1 MSGVSLRRIALLVA
15 GGAVAI
21 IGVFALLL
29 VLPSGSYIFLPDRAH
44 PVAPLVSVKG
54 GHDPKGP
61 GGIYFV
67 DVFVRKASL
76 LEKLLPAV
84 RADGA
89 RVHPASDVRA
99 PGVSDAARRKADLR
113 DMTRS
118 QQIAAAVA
126 LRALGREVRAT
137 PTGALIEAV
146 DPAAPAA
153 GKLQPGDV
161 VVSANGELVRQPA
174 DLQRLIGAL
183 KPGTSVTLGVR
194 RGSEQRTVTLVTAP
208 NPLSSRRS
216 RIGVAVGQAASIS
229 LPVPVRINAGA
240 VGGPSAGVAFALD
253 VMEELGRDVD
263 RGYKVAATGELDLN
277 GNVLPIGGVE
287 QKALGA
293 RRAHVDVF
301 IVPAGENAAVAR
313 RYADGMRIV
322 PVRNF
327 QQALRALATLPR
339 KA

>member
-1 MSGVSLRRIALLVA
+1 LSGVSLRRIALLTA

-21 IGVFALLL
+21 VGVFALLL
-29 VLPSGSYIFLPDRAH
+29 FVPSGSYIFLPDRAH

-76 LEKLLPAV
+76 LEKLLPSV
-84 RADGA
+84 RPDGA

-99 PGVSDAARRKADLR
+99 PGVSDSARRSADLR

-126 LRALGREVRAT
+126 LRALGRKVSAT
-137 PTGALIEAV
+137 PVGALIEAV
-146 DPAAPAA
+146 DPSAPAA

-161 VVSANGELVRQPA
+161 VVSANGEPVRKPA
-174 DLQRLIGAL
+174 DLQRLVGVLEPGAR
-183 KPGTSVTLGVR
+183 VTLGIR

-208 NPLSSRRS
+208 NPLSTRRS
-216 RIGVAVGQAASIS
+216 RIGVVVGQAANIH
-229 LPVPVRINAGA
+229 LPVPVRINAGS

-253 VMEELGRDVD
+253 LMEELGRDVD
-263 RGYKVAATGELDLN
+263 QGYKVAATGELDLN

-287 QKALGA
+287 QKTLGA

-301 IVPAGENAAVAR
+301 IVPAGENAAAAR
-313 RYADGMRIV
+313 RYADGLRII

-327 QQALRALATLPR
+327 QQALRALATLPP

>member
-1 MSGVSLRRIALLVA
+1 MSRFSGRRPFFFLAIGTFVVVGVAAVLL
-15 GGAVAI
+15 I
-21 IGVFALLL
+21 
-29 VLPSGSYIFLPDRAH
+29 LPSQSYIFLPDRAH

-54 GHDPKGP
+54 GHDPTGP

-76 LEKLLPAV
+76 LEQLLPIV
-84 RADGA
+84 RPDGA
-89 RVHPASDVRA
+89 RMHPASDVRA
-99 PGVSDAARRKADLR
+99 PGVSDAARRQADLR

-126 LRALGREVRAT
+126 LRALGRHVVAS

-146 DPAAPAA
+146 DSSAPAA
-153 GKLQPGDV
+153 GRLLPTDV
-161 VVSANGELVRQPA
+161 VVSANAQPVRKPA
-174 DLQRLIGAL
+174 DLQRLVGAL
-183 KPGTSVTLGVR
+183 KPGTRVTLGVR
-194 RGSEQRTVTLVTAP
+194 RGTEQRAVTLVTAA
-208 NPLSSRRS
+208 NPISPKQS
-216 RIGVAVGQAASIS
+216 RIGVEVGQAANIQ
-229 LPVPVRINAGA
+229 LPVPVRINAGS

-253 VMEELGRDVD
+253 VMEEFGRNVD
-263 RGYKVAATGELDLN
+263 RGHKVAATGELDLG

-287 QKALGA
+287 QKTLGA
-293 RRAHVDVF
+293 RRAHVDAF

-313 RYADGMRIV
+313 RNAHGLRII

-327 QQALRALATLPR
+327 QQALHALATLPL

>member
-1 MSGVSLRRIALLVA
+1 LNGVSLRRIALLAA

-21 IGVFALLL
+21 MGVFALLL

-84 RADGA
+84 RANGA

-99 PGVSDAARRKADLR
+99 PGVSDAARRQADLR

-126 LRALGREVRAT
+126 LRALGRKVVAT

-146 DPAAPAA
+146 DPAAPAG

-161 VVSANGELVRQPA
+161 VVSANGQRVRQPA
-174 DLQRLIGAL
+174 DLQRLVGAL
-183 KPGTSVTLGVR
+183 EPGSRVTLGVR
-194 RGSEQRTVTLVTAP
+194 RGSEQRTVTLVTGA
-208 NPLSSRRS
+208 NPAGPRRS
-216 RIGVAVGQAASIS
+216 RIGVAVGQAANIQ
-229 LPVPVRINAGA
+229 LPVPVRINAGS

-263 RGYKVAATGELDLN
+263 HGYTVAATGELDLN

-313 RYADGMRIV
+313 RYADRMKIV

-327 QQALRALATLPR
+327 QQALQALATLPA

>member
-1 MSGVSLRRIALLVA
+1 LSGVSLRRIAILA
-15 GGAVAI
+15 FAGAVAI
-21 IGVFALLL
+21 MGIFALLL
-29 VLPSGSYIFLPDRAH
+29 VVPSDSYIFLPDRAH

-54 GHDPKGP
+54 GHDPKAP

-76 LEKLLPAV
+76 LEKVLPAV

-89 RVHPASDVRA
+89 QIHPASDVRA
-99 PGVSDAARRKADLR
+99 PGVSDAARRRADLR

-126 LRALGREVRAT
+126 LRALGRKVVAT

-153 GKLQPGDV
+153 GKLQPSDV
-161 VVSANGELVRQPA
+161 VVSANGHRVRQPA
-174 DLQRLIGAL
+174 DLQRLVGAL
-183 KPGTSVTLGVR
+183 EAGTRVTLGIR
-194 RGSEQRTVTLVTAP
+194 RGTEQRAVTLVTAANAVGP
-208 NPLSSRRS
+208 RRS
-216 RIGVAVGQAASIS
+216 RIGVAVGQAADIH
-229 LPVPVRINAGA
+229 LPVPVRINAGS

-263 RGYKVAATGELDLN
+263 HGYKVAATGELDLQ
-277 GNVLPIGGVE
+277 GDVLPIGGVE

-313 RYADGMRIV
+313 RYADGMKIV

-327 QQALRALATLPR
+327 QQALQTLATLPP

>member
-1 MSGVSLRRIALLVA
+1 MSGVSARRIALLTA
-15 GGAVAI
+15 GAAVAI
-21 IGVFALLL
+21 MGVFAVLL
-29 VLPSGSYIFLPDRAH
+29 VLPSDSYIFLPDRAH

-76 LEKLLPAV
+76 LEKLLPSV
-84 RADGA
+84 RPDGA

-99 PGVSDAARRKADLR
+99 PGVSDTARRQADLR

-118 QQIAAAVA
+118 QEIAAAVA
-126 LRALGREVRAT
+126 LRALGRKVVAT
-137 PTGALIEAV
+137 PIGALIEAV
-146 DPAAPAA
+146 DPSAPAA

-161 VVSANGELVRQPA
+161 VVSANGEPVRKPA
-174 DLQRLIGAL
+174 DLQRLVGAL
-183 KPGTSVTLGVR
+183 EPGASVTLGIR
-194 RGSEQRTVTLVTAP
+194 LGSDQRTVTLVTAP
-208 NPLSSRRS
+208 NPLSPRRS
-216 RIGVAVGQAASIS
+216 RIGVAVGQAANIH
-229 LPVPVRINAGA
+229 LPVPVRINAGS

-253 VMEELGRDVD
+253 LMEELGRDVD
-263 RGYKVAATGELDLN
+263 HGYKVAATGELDLN

-313 RYADGMRIV
+313 RYADGLRII

-327 QQALRALATLPR
+327 QQALRALATLPTR
-339 KA
+339 A

>member
-1 MSGVSLRRIALLVA
+1 MSGVSARRIALVTA
-15 GGAVAI
+15 GAAVAI
-21 IGVFALLL
+21 MGVFAVLL
-29 VLPSGSYIFLPDRAH
+29 VLPSDSYIFLPDRAH

-54 GHDPKGP
+54 GHDPKGL

-76 LEKLLPAV
+76 LEKLLPPV

-89 RVHPASDVRA
+89 RIHPASDVRA
-99 PGVSDAARRKADLR
+99 PGVSDTARRQADLR

-118 QQIAAAVA
+118 QEIAAAVA
-126 LRALGREVRAT
+126 LRALGRKVVAT
-137 PTGALIEAV
+137 PIGALIEAV

-153 GKLQPGDV
+153 GKLEPGDI
-161 VVSANGELVRQPA
+161 VVSVNERRVRTPV
-174 DLQRLIGAL
+174 DLQSVGAL
-183 KPGTSVTLGVR
+183 KPGTRVTLGVR
-194 RGSEQRTVTLVTAP
+194 RGSEQRTVTLVLAP
-208 NPLSSRRS
+208 NPVGPRRS
-216 RIGVAVGQAASIS
+216 RIGVAVGQAANIH
-229 LPVPVRINAGA
+229 LPVPVRINAGS

-263 RGYKVAATGELDLN
+263 HGYKVAATGELDLN

-293 RRAHVDVF
+293 RHAHVDVF

-313 RYADGMRIV
+313 RYADGMKII

-327 QQALRALATLPR
+327 QQALRALATLPT

>member
-1 MSGVSLRRIALLVA
+1 MVVGIAAVLL
-15 GGAVAI
+15 I
-21 IGVFALLL
+21 
-29 VLPSGSYIFLPDRAH
+29 LPSQSYIFLPDRAH

-76 LEKLLPAV
+76 LEQLLPIV
-84 RADGA
+84 RPDGA
-89 RVHPASDVRA
+89 RMHPASDVRA
-99 PGVSDAARRKADLR
+99 PGVSDAARRQADLR

-126 LRALGREVRAT
+126 LRALGRHVVVS

-146 DPAAPAA
+146 DSSAPAA
-153 GKLQPGDV
+153 GRLLPTDV
-161 VVSANGELVRQPA
+161 VVSANAQPVRKPA
-174 DLQRLIGAL
+174 DLQRLVGAL
-183 KPGTSVTLGVR
+183 KPGTRVTLGVR
-194 RGSEQRTVTLVTAP
+194 RGTEQRAVTLVTAA
-208 NPLSSRRS
+208 NPIRPKQS
-216 RIGVAVGQAASIS
+216 RIGVEVGQAANIQ
-229 LPVPVRINAGA
+229 LPVPVRINAGS

-253 VMEELGRDVD
+253 VMEEFGRNVD
-263 RGYKVAATGELDLN
+263 RGHKVAATGELDLG

-287 QKALGA
+287 QKTLGA
-293 RRAHVDVF
+293 RRAHVDAF

-313 RYADGMRIV
+313 RNAHGLRII

-327 QQALRALATLPR
+327 QQALHALATLPL

>member
-1 MSGVSLRRIALLVA
+1 LSGLSLRRIALLGA

-21 IGVFALLL
+21 VGIFALLL

-76 LEKLLPAV
+76 LEEVLPPA
-84 RADGA
+84 RPDGA
-89 RVHPASDVRA
+89 QLHPASDVRA

-113 DMTRS
+113 EMTRS

-126 LRALGREVRAT
+126 LRALGKPVRAT
-137 PTGALIEAV
+137 PVGALIEAV
-146 DPAAPAA
+146 DPSAPAA
-153 GKLQPGDV
+153 GKLQPDDV
-161 VVSANGELVRQPA
+161 VVSVDGHPVRRPS
-174 DLQRLIGAL
+174 DLQRLVGSVQ
-183 KPGTSVTLGVR
+183 PGTRLTLGVR
-194 RGSEQRTVTLVTAP
+194 RGGDQRTVTLVTAP
-208 NPLSSRRS
+208 NPLSSRHS
-216 RIGVAVGQAASIS
+216 RIGVAVGQAANVH
-229 LPVPVRINAGA
+229 LPVPVRIDAGA

-253 VMEELGRDVD
+253 LMEELGRDVD
-263 RGYKVAATGELDLN
+263 RGNKVAATGELDLG
-277 GNVLPIGGVE
+277 GNILPIGGIE
-287 QKALGA
+287 QKTLGA
-293 RRAHVDVF
+293 RRAHVDAF
-301 IVPAGENAAVAR
+301 IVPAGENATVAR
-313 RYADGMRIV
+313 RNAHGLRII

-327 QQALRALATLPR
+327 QQALQALATLPM

>member
-1 MSGVSLRRIALLVA
+1 MSRASPRRIALLAA

-21 IGVFALLL
+21 VGIFALLL

-99 PGVSDAARRKADLR
+99 PGVSDAARRQADLR

-126 LRALGREVRAT
+126 LRALGRNVVAT
-137 PTGALIEAV
+137 PTGALIEAI

-153 GKLQPGDV
+153 GKLQPGDA
-161 VVSANGELVRQPA
+161 VVSANGQRVRQPA

-183 KPGTSVTLGVR
+183 EPRTRVTLGVR
-194 RGSEQRTVTLVTAP
+194 RGSEQRTVTLVTAA
-208 NPLSSRRS
+208 NPLSPKRS
-216 RIGVAVGQAASIS
+216 RIGVAVGQAANIK
-229 LPVPVRINAGA
+229 LPIPVRINAGS

-263 RGYKVAATGELDLN
+263 HGYKVAATGELDLN

-287 QKALGA
+287 QKAFGA

-301 IVPAGENAAVAR
+301 IVPAGENTTVAR
-313 RYADGMRIV
+313 RYADGMKII

-327 QQALRALATLPR
+327 QQALHALATLPP

>member
-1 MSGVSLRRIALLVA
+1 LNGVSLRRIALLAA

-21 IGVFALLL
+21 MGVFALLL

-99 PGVSDAARRKADLR
+99 PGVSDTARRQADLR

-126 LRALGREVRAT
+126 LRALGRNVVAT

-146 DPAAPAA
+146 DPAAPAG

-161 VVSANGELVRQPA
+161 VVSANGQRVRQPA
-174 DLQRLIGAL
+174 DLQRLVGAL
-183 KPGTSVTLGVR
+183 VPGSRVTLGVR
-194 RGSEQRTVTLVTAP
+194 RGSEQRTVTLVTAANSVGP
-208 NPLSSRRS
+208 RRS
-216 RIGVAVGQAASIS
+216 RIGVAVGQAANIQ
-229 LPVPVRINAGA
+229 LPVPVRINAGS

-263 RGYKVAATGELDLN
+263 HGYKVAATGELDLN

-293 RRAHVDVF
+293 RRAHVDAF

-313 RYADGMRIV
+313 RYADGMKII

-327 QQALRALATLPR
+327 QQALQALATLPP

>member
-1 MSGVSLRRIALLVA
+1 MSGSSLRRIALLAA

-21 IGVFALLL
+21 MGVVAALL
-29 VLPSGSYIFLPDRAH
+29 VVPSGSYIFLPDRAH
-44 PVAPLVSVKG
+44 PVAPLVTVKG

-76 LEKLLPAV
+76 LEKLVPAI

-89 RVHPASDVRA
+89 RVHPASDVAA
-99 PGVSDAARRKADLR
+99 PGVSDAARRQADLR

-126 LRALGREVRAT
+126 LRALGRKVVAT

-153 GKLQPGDV
+153 GKLEPGDV
-161 VVSANGELVRQPA
+161 VVSVNERRVRTPV
-174 DLQRLIGAL
+174 DLQSVGAL
-183 KPGTSVTLGVR
+183 APGTRVTLGVR
-194 RGSEQRTVTLVTAP
+194 RGTDQRTVSLVLAR
-208 NPLSSRRS
+208 NPAGPRRS
-216 RIGVAVGQAASIS
+216 RIGVAVGQAADIH
-229 LPVPVRINAGA
+229 LPVPVRINAGS

-263 RGYKVAATGELDLN
+263 HGYSVAATGELDLN

-301 IVPAGENAAVAR
+301 IVPVGENAAVAR
-313 RYADGMRIV
+313 RYADGMRII

-327 QQALRALATLPR
+327 QQALQALATLPF

>member
-1 MSGVSLRRIALLVA
+1 M
-15 GGAVAI
+15 
-21 IGVFALLL
+21 GVFALLL

-44 PVAPLVSVKG
+44 AVAPLVSVKG

-89 RVHPASDVRA
+89 RVHPASDVAA
-99 PGVSDAARRKADLR
+99 PGVSDAARRQADLR

-126 LRALGREVRAT
+126 LRALGRKVVAT
-137 PTGALIEAV
+137 PIGALIEAV

-153 GKLQPGDV
+153 GKLEPGDI
-161 VVSANGELVRQPA
+161 VVSVNERPVRTPA
-174 DLQRLIGAL
+174 DLQSIGAL
-183 KPGTSVTLGVR
+183 KPGTRITLGVR
-194 RGSEQRTVTLVTAP
+194 RGSEQRTVTLVLAP
-208 NPLSSRRS
+208 NPVGPRRS
-216 RIGVAVGQAASIS
+216 RIGVAVGQAANIQ
-229 LPVPVRINAGA
+229 LPVPVRINAGS

-263 RGYKVAATGELDLN
+263 HGYKVAATGELDLS

-327 QQALRALATLPR
+327 QQALRALATLPP

>member
-1 MSGVSLRRIALLVA
+1 LSRASPRRIALLAA
-15 GGAVAI
+15 GGAVAVM
-21 IGVFALLL
+21 GVLALLL
-29 VLPSGSYIFLPDRAH
+29 VLPSDSYIFLPDRAH

-61 GGIYFV
+61 GGVYFV

-126 LRALGREVRAT
+126 LRALGRKVVAT

-161 VVSANGELVRQPA
+161 VVSANGQRVRQPA

-183 KPGTSVTLGVR
+183 EPGTRVTLGIR
-194 RGSEQRTVTLVTAP
+194 RGTEQRTVTLRTAA
-208 NPLSSRRS
+208 NPLSPRRS
-216 RIGVAVGQAASIS
+216 RIGVAVGQAANIH
-229 LPVPVRINAGA
+229 LPVPVRINAGS

-263 RGYKVAATGELDLN
+263 RGYKVAATGELDLS

-293 RRAHVDVF
+293 RREHVDVL

-313 RYADGMRIV
+313 RYADGMRII

-327 QQALRALATLPR
+327 QQALRALATLPP

>member
-1 MSGVSLRRIALLVA
+1 MNGVSLRRIALLAA

-84 RADGA
+84 RTDGA
-89 RVHPASDVRA
+89 QVHPASDVRA
-99 PGVSDAARRKADLR
+99 PGVSDAARRRADLR

-126 LRALGREVRAT
+126 LRALGRKVVAT

-146 DPAAPAA
+146 DPAAPAG
-153 GKLQPGDV
+153 GKLQPGDI
-161 VVSANGELVRQPA
+161 VVSANGQRVRQPA
-174 DLQRLIGAL
+174 DLQRLVGAL
-183 KPGTSVTLGVR
+183 APGTRVALGVR
-194 RGSEQRTVTLVTAP
+194 RGTEQRTVTLVTVA
-208 NPLSSRRS
+208 NPVGPRRS
-216 RIGVAVGQAASIS
+216 RIGVAVGQAADID
-229 LPVPVRINAGA
+229 LPIPVRINAGS

-253 VMEELGRDVD
+253 VMAELGRDVD
-263 RGYKVAATGELDLN
+263 HGYKVAATGELDLN

-301 IVPAGENAAVAR
+301 VVPAGENAAAAR
-313 RYADGMRIV
+313 RYADGLRII

-327 QQALRALATLPR
+327 QQALRALATLPP

>member
-1 MSGVSLRRIALLVA
+1 MSGVSLRRIALLAA

-21 IGVFALLL
+21 MGVFALLL

-76 LEKLLPAV
+76 LEKLLPVV

-89 RVHPASDVRA
+89 RVHPPSDVRT
-99 PGVSDAARRKADLR
+99 PGVSDAARRQADLR

-126 LRALGREVRAT
+126 LRTLGRKVTAT

-146 DPAAPAA
+146 DPSAPAA

-161 VVSANGELVRQPA
+161 VVSANGERVRRPA
-174 DLQRLIGAL
+174 DLQSVGAL
-183 KPGTSVTLGVR
+183 RPGTRLTLGVR
-194 RGSEQRTVTLVTAP
+194 RGSEQRTVTLVLAP
-208 NPLSSRRS
+208 NPVGPRRS
-216 RIGVAVGQAASIS
+216 RIGVAVGQAANIH
-229 LPVPVRINAGA
+229 LPVPVRINAGS

-253 VMEELGRDVD
+253 LMEELGRDVD
-263 RGYKVAATGELDLN
+263 HGYKVAATGELDLN
-277 GNVLPIGGVE
+277 GDVLPIGGVE
-287 QKALGA
+287 QKVLGA

-313 RYADGMRIV
+313 RYADGMRII

-327 QQALRALATLPR
+327 QQVLRALATLPP

>member
-1 MSGVSLRRIALLVA
+1 LSGTSLRRIALLGA

-21 IGVFALLL
+21 FGIFALLL

-76 LEKLLPAV
+76 LERVLPSV
-84 RADGA
+84 RPDGGQ
-89 RVHPASDVRA
+89 VHPASDVRA
-99 PGVSDAARRKADLR
+99 PGVSDAARRKEDLR

-126 LRALGREVRAT
+126 LRALGKPVAAT
-137 PTGALIEAV
+137 PVGALIEAV

-161 VVSANGELVRQPA
+161 VVSVNGRRVREPS
-174 DLQRLIGAL
+174 DLQRLVGARP
-183 KPGTSVTLGVR
+183 PGTKLTLGIR
-194 RGSEQRTVTLVTAP
+194 RGSDQRTVSLVTAP
-208 NPLSSRRS
+208 NPTGSRRS
-216 RIGVAVGQAASIS
+216 RIGVAVGQAANIH
-229 LPVPVRINAGA
+229 LPVPVRIDAGA

-253 VMEELGRDVD
+253 LMEELGRDVD
-263 RGYKVAATGELDLN
+263 RGNKIAATGELDLS
-277 GNVLPIGGVE
+277 GNILPIGGVE
-287 QKALGA
+287 QKTLGA
-293 RRAHVDVF
+293 RRAHVDAF
-301 IVPAGENAAVAR
+301 IVPAGENATVAR
-313 RYADGMRIV
+313 RNAHGLRII

-327 QQALRALATLPR
+327 QQALQALATLPA

>member
-1 MSGVSLRRIALLVA
+1 MSSFSLRRVALVA
-15 GGAVAI
+15 AGAAVAI
-21 IGVFALLL
+21 FGVFALLL
-29 VLPSGSYIFLPDRAH
+29 VLPSGSYIFLPDAAH

-76 LEKLLPAV
+76 LEKLLPIV

-99 PGVSDAARRKADLR
+99 PGVSDTARRKADLR

-118 QQIAAAVA
+118 QEIAAAVA
-126 LRALGREVRAT
+126 LRALGHRVIAT

-146 DPAAPAA
+146 DPSAPAG

-161 VVSANGELVRQPA
+161 VVSAGGKAVHKPA
-174 DLQRLIGAL
+174 DLQRFVGAL
-183 KPGTSVTLGVR
+183 KPATSITLGIR

-208 NPLSSRRS
+208 NPLSSRHS
-216 RIGVAVGQAASIS
+216 RIGVAVGQAANIQS
-229 LPVPVRINAGA
+229 PVPVRIDAGS
-240 VGGPSAGVAFALD
+240 VGGPSAGLAFALD
-253 VMEELGRDVD
+253 VMEELGRNVD
-263 RGYKVAATGELDLN
+263 RGNKVAATGELDLG
-277 GNVLPIGGVE
+277 GNILPIGGVE
-287 QKALGA
+287 QKTLGA
-293 RRAHVDVF
+293 RRAHVDAF

-313 RYADGMRIV
+313 RNAHGLRII

-327 QQALRALATLPR
+327 QQALRALATLPV

>member
-1 MSGVSLRRIALLVA
+1 MSGVSPRRIVLLAA
-15 GGAVAI
+15 GAAVAI
-21 IGVFALLL
+21 MGVFALLL

-89 RVHPASDVRA
+89 RVHPASDLAA
-99 PGVSDAARRKADLR
+99 PGVSDAARRQADLR

-126 LRALGREVRAT
+126 LRALGRKVTAT

-161 VVSANGELVRQPA
+161 VVSANGRRVREPA
-174 DLQRLIGAL
+174 DLQRLVGAL
-183 KPGTSVTLGVR
+183 RPGTRVTLGVR
-194 RGSEQRTVTLVTAP
+194 RGSGQRTITLVTAP
-208 NPLSSRRS
+208 NPSGPRRS
-216 RIGVAVGQAASIS
+216 RIGVAVGQAANIR
-229 LPVPVRINAGA
+229 LPVPVRINAGS

-287 QKALGA
+287 QKTLGA

-301 IVPAGENAAVAR
+301 IVPAGENATVAR
-313 RYADGMRIV
+313 RYADGMRVI

-327 QQALRALATLPR
+327 QQALQALATLPP

>member
-1 MSGVSLRRIALLVA
+1 MSGASARRIALLAA

-21 IGVFALLL
+21 MGVFALLL
-29 VLPSGSYIFLPDRAH
+29 VLPSGNYIFLPDRAH

-76 LEKLLPAV
+76 LEKLLPVV

-89 RVHPASDVRA
+89 RVHPASDVAA
-99 PGVSDAARRKADLR
+99 PGVSDAARRQADLR

-126 LRALGREVRAT
+126 LRALGRKVVAT
-137 PTGALIEAV
+137 PIGALIEAV
-146 DPAAPAA
+146 DPMAPAA
-153 GKLQPGDV
+153 GKLEPGDI
-161 VVSANGELVRQPA
+161 VVSVNERRVRTPR
-174 DLQRLIGAL
+174 DLQSIGAF
-183 KPGTSVTLGVR
+183 KPGTRVTLGVR
-194 RGSEQRTVTLVTAP
+194 RGSEQRSVTLVLAP
-208 NPLSSRRS
+208 NPVGPRRS
-216 RIGVAVGQAASIS
+216 RIGVAVGQAANIQLSVS
-229 LPVPVRINAGA
+229 VRINAGS

-263 RGYKVAATGELDLN
+263 HGYKVAATGELDLN

-301 IVPAGENAAVAR
+301 IVPAGENTTVAR
-313 RYADGMRIV
+313 RYADGMKIV

-327 QQALRALATLPR
+327 QQALQALATLPP

>member
-1 MSGVSLRRIALLVA
+1 LSGASARRIALLAA
-15 GGAVAI
+15 GGVVAI
-21 IGVFALLL
+21 MGVFALLL

-89 RVHPASDVRA
+89 RVHPASDVAA
-99 PGVSDAARRKADLR
+99 PGVSDAARRQADLR

-126 LRALGREVRAT
+126 LRALGRKVVAT
-137 PTGALIEAV
+137 PSGALIEAV

-153 GKLQPGDV
+153 GKLDPGDI
-161 VVSANGELVRQPA
+161 VVSVNERRVRTPA
-174 DLQRLIGAL
+174 DLQSIGAL
-183 KPGTSVTLGVR
+183 RPGTRVTLGVR
-194 RGSEQRTVTLVTAP
+194 RGSEQRTVTLVLAS
-208 NPLSSRRS
+208 NPVGPRRS
-216 RIGVAVGQAASIS
+216 RIGVAVGQAANIQ
-229 LPVPVRINAGA
+229 LPVPVRINAGS

-253 VMEELGRDVD
+253 LMEELGRDVD
-263 RGYKVAATGELDLN
+263 HGYKVAATGELDLS

-293 RRAHVDVF
+293 RRTHVDVF

-313 RYADGMRIV
+313 RYADGMKIV

-327 QQALRALATLPR
+327 QQALHALATLPL

>member
-1 MSGVSLRRIALLVA
+1 LSGASARRIALLAA

-21 IGVFALLL
+21 MGVVALLL

-89 RVHPASDVRA
+89 RVHPASDVAA
-99 PGVSDAARRKADLR
+99 PGVSDAARRQADLR

-126 LRALGREVRAT
+126 LRALGRKVVAT
-137 PTGALIEAV
+137 PVGALIEAV

-153 GKLQPGDV
+153 GKLEPGDI
-161 VVSANGELVRQPA
+161 VVSVNERRVRTPA
-174 DLQRLIGAL
+174 DLQSIGAL
-183 KPGTSVTLGVR
+183 KPGTRVTLGVR
-194 RGSEQRTVTLVTAP
+194 RGSEQRTVTLLLAP
-208 NPLSSRRS
+208 NPVGPRRS
-216 RIGVAVGQAASIS
+216 RIGVAVGQAANIQ
-229 LPVPVRINAGA
+229 LPVPVRINAGS

-253 VMEELGRDVD
+253 LMEELGRDVD
-263 RGYKVAATGELDLN
+263 HGYKVAATGELDLN
-277 GNVLPIGGVE
+277 GDVLPIGGVE

-313 RYADGMRIV
+313 RYADGMKIV

-327 QQALRALATLPR
+327 QQVLRALATLPP

>member
-1 MSGVSLRRIALLVA
+1 
-15 GGAVAI
+15 
-21 IGVFALLL
+21 
-29 VLPSGSYIFLPDRAH
+29 
-44 PVAPLVSVKG
+44 VSVKG

-76 LEKLLPAV
+76 LEKLLPIV
-84 RADGA
+84 RSDGA

-99 PGVSDAARRKADLR
+99 PGVSDAARRQADLQ

-126 LRALGREVRAT
+126 LRALGRKVVAT
-137 PTGALIEAV
+137 PAGALIEAV

-153 GKLQPGDV
+153 GKLEPGDI
-161 VVSANGELVRQPA
+161 VVSVNERRVRTPV
-174 DLQRLIGAL
+174 DLQSIGAL
-183 KPGTSVTLGVR
+183 KPGTRVTLGVR
-194 RGSEQRTVTLVTAP
+194 RGTEQRTVTLVLAP
-208 NPLSSRRS
+208 NPVGPRRS
-216 RIGVAVGQAASIS
+216 RIGVAVGQAANIQ

-253 VMEELGRDVD
+253 LMEELGRDVD
-263 RGYKVAATGELDLN
+263 HGYKVAATGELALN
-277 GNVLPIGGVE
+277 GDVLPIGGVE

-301 IVPAGENAAVAR
+301 IVPAGENATVAR
-313 RYADGMRIV
+313 RYADGMKVV

-327 QQALRALATLPR
+327 QQALQALATLPP

>member
-1 MSGVSLRRIALLVA
+1 LNGVSLRRIALLTA

-21 IGVFALLL
+21 MGVVALLL

-84 RADGA
+84 RTDGA
-89 RVHPASDVRA
+89 QVHPASDVHA
-99 PGVSDAARRKADLR
+99 PGVSDAARRQADLR

-126 LRALGREVRAT
+126 LRALGRKVVAT

-146 DPAAPAA
+146 DPAAPAG

-161 VVSANGELVRQPA
+161 VVSANGERVRQPA
-174 DLQRLIGAL
+174 DLQRLVGAL
-183 KPGTSVTLGVR
+183 EPGSRVTLGIR
-194 RGSEQRTVTLVTAP
+194 RGAEQRTVTLVTAANSIGP
-208 NPLSSRRS
+208 RRS
-216 RIGVAVGQAASIS
+216 RIGVAVGQAANIR
-229 LPVPVRINAGA
+229 LPIAVRINAGS

-263 RGYKVAATGELDLN
+263 HGYKVAATGELDLN

-301 IVPAGENAAVAR
+301 VVPAGENATVAR
-313 RYADGMRIV
+313 RYADGMKII

-327 QQALRALATLPR
+327 QQALRTLATLPP